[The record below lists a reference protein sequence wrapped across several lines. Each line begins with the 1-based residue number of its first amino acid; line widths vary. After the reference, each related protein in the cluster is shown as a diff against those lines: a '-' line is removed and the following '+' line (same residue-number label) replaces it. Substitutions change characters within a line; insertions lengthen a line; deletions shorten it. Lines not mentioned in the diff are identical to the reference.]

1 MTVRVIAITRSV
13 RICFIIFFRQ
23 LKIKNLRFFD
33 FLPSIFIYYSDE
45 ILADSVYVQH
55 VLNEKNKYISV
66 GFIERIL
73 KKYGLEHKVKNLNN
87 FQLAMI
93 HKSYLKNIQLN
104 EKTIKLMK
112 DIPPIDPKVKLSTIP
127 LQENSYESLEFL
139 GDAVIHLI
147 LANYL
152 FKRYENKDPGF
163 LTILRTKIEK
173 GETLNKLS
181 RILGFHEYAIFARNI
196 ELAGGLT
203 NLIDS
208 NIDFAQL
215 INTEDNYK
223 EMLMQYYHKLGF
235 KTTPRYEL
243 LETID
248 EKPKKKFVMGAYDP
262 DKKLIGKGTAQSK
275 VAAAQ
280 IAAQNALIKFNVIK
294 ENVDNSDDDDEIYE
308 IN

>member
-1 MTVRVIAITRSV
+1 MTEEVLCNT
-13 RICFIIFFRQ
+13 Q
-23 LKIKNLRFFD
+23 
-33 FLPSIFIYYSDE
+33 
-45 ILADSVYVQH
+45 YVNY
-55 VLNEKNKYISV
+55 VLNERNKLINKE
-66 GFIERIL
+66 FIELVL
-73 KKYGLEHKVKNLNN
+73 KKYGLEHKVKNLEN

-93 HKSYLKNIQLN
+93 HKSYLKNIIIN

-112 DIPPIDPKVKLSTIP
+112 DIQPIEKKYIKSALP

-181 RILGFHEYAIFARNI
+181 RIIGFHEYAIFARNI
-196 ELAGGLT
+196 ELAGGRINNVNIMEDIFEAFMGALSLETTFENCKKFLT
-203 NLIDS
+203 NLIDA

-235 KTTPRYEL
+235 KTTPSYNL

-248 EKPKKKFVMGAYDP
+248 EKPKKQFTMGAYDP
-262 DKKLIGKGTAQSK
+262 DRKLIGKGTAISK

-280 IAAQNALIKFNVIK
+280 IAAKNALIKFKVI
-294 ENVDNSDDDDEIYE
+294 NNNDNSESDDDDIYE
-308 IN
+308 IE

>member
-1 MTVRVIAITRSV
+1 M
-13 RICFIIFFRQ
+13 
-23 LKIKNLRFFD
+23 
-33 FLPSIFIYYSDE
+33 DE

-196 ELAGGLT
+196 ELAGGRVNNVNIMEDVFEAFMGALSLETSFENCKIFLT